1 MVQKLLVKWLV
12 AAVRLFQQL
21 VAAVAVEVAAAA
33 AVVAVVAAAAVA
45 VVAAAAVAA
54 VAEAE
59 VVSVDY
65 LSLVLCRGV
74 SCRLSKI
81 IYYLRSSS
89 NKIMVRRVSGS
100 CDVVI
105 WRYLS
110 ISFVDSSSS
119 DV

>member
-12 AAVRLFQQL
+12 AAVRLFRRL

-59 VVSVDY
+59 VVSVDCSSLVDMWGY
-65 LSLVLCRGV
+65 LSL
-74 SCRLSKI
+74 KI
-81 IYYLRSSS
+81 E
-89 NKIMVRRVSGS
+89 N
-100 CDVVI
+100 
-105 WRYLS
+105 YLS
-110 ISFVDSSSS
+110 VQLCGGMLK
-119 DV
+119 VTVQKL